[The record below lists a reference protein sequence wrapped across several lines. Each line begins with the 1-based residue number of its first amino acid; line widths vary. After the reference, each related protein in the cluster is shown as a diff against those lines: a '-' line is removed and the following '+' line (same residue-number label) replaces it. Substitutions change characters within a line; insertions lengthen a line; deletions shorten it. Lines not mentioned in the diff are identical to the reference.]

1 MGISPGLSVTLA
13 ATAKPMPGVFPATGR
28 IPRLVRIWGP
38 AVRAA
43 CDALL
48 PVPWRRMAE
57 GGLLV
62 QVAKSQLGNQGGQ
75 PYWSWYGFESRQ
87 HGAPALSAGARTS
100 VGIWRQGLSLS
111 SLPARKGSGGSQRGD
126 SIIRVTMYRNPGTW
140 CSLTGEV
147 MAATTMWGSWNM
159 WRRGWCTPLK
169 GTQATAVQSV
179 RIPLET
185 AVSAVSEVWGS
196 YK

>member
-1 MGISPGLSVTLA
+1 MISPGLSVSFGGYSEANALVFSQQQA
-13 ATAKPMPGVFPATGR
+13 ASHGWSGYGDPQY
-28 IPRLVRIWGP
+28 
-38 AVRAA
+38 
-43 CDALL
+43 
-48 PVPWRRMAE
+48 VPHVMRYYQYRGGGMAE

-62 QVAKSQLGNQGGQ
+62 QVAKV
-75 PYWSWYGFESRQ
+75 SWGTRAGSLTGAGMDLRAAS